1 MSTSYIKCRKCGTE
15 NVNNDY
21 CSKCGAI
28 LNVVLQRNLKR
39 EKKMEARKTAR
50 ENKKPSR
57 IGVFL
62 DKGRTHSN
70 FVVRSFFN
78 VGYAIWFIVAAAV
91 GIFIAVL
98 AGAVAS

>member
-1 MSTSYIKCRKCGTE
+1 MSISYIKCPKCGTE

-21 CSKCGAI
+21 CSSCGAI

-39 EKKMEARKTAR
+39 EKKIQARTAAR

-57 IGVFL
+57 VGAFL
-62 DKGRTHSN
+62 DKGITHSN

-78 VGYAIWFIVAAAV
+78 VGYALWFIIAAAI